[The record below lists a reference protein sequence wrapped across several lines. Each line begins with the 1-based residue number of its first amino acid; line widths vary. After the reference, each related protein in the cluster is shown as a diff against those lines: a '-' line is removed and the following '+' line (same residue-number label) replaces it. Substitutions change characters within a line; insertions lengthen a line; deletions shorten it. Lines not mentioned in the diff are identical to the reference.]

1 MTIGWRD
8 DELSRDL
15 DYEIF
20 LTYINEM
27 SAASVSPQFARLE
40 ALRAACERALPD
52 AARGALFDGL
62 AGVRLCN
69 AAYDVFECDALYD
82 MAQELAAPFGV
93 AADGAPVLH
102 LADQALPLEH
112 ALVDCCRRD
121 PVAPRVPTP

>member
-1 MTIGWRD
+1 MPAD
-8 DELSRDL
+8 
-15 DYEIF
+15 
-20 LTYINEM
+20 
-27 SAASVSPQFARLE
+27 AVSPQFARLE

-82 MAQELAAPFGV
+82 MAQELAAPFGA

-102 LADQALPLEH
+102 LADRALPLER
-112 ALVDCCRRD
+112 AIADCCRHD
-121 PVAPRVPTP
+121 AVAPGGFGP

>member
-1 MTIGWRD
+1 MPP
-8 DELSRDL
+8 
-15 DYEIF
+15 
-20 LTYINEM
+20 
-27 SAASVSPQFARLE
+27 AATSPQFARIE

-69 AAYDVFECDALYD
+69 AAYDLFECDALYD

-93 AADGAPVLH
+93 AASGAPVLH
-102 LADQALPLEH
+102 LADRALPLEH

-121 PVAPRVPTP
+121 PVAPGEFTP